1 MNLYEFYPL
10 TWYHNNRLEE
20 LYCKGLTENERQIL
34 LKISLGSTKILTSV
48 DEINSNELEELKDNY
63 NASEVLLSRVNR
75 NVLVLRNPII
85 TSNDNWVSIDSDPV
99 GKVTSFFQIKGL
111 NLYESFL
118 LQFPEKIN
126 LTNYELEV
134 HEKYIIKSNKKVL
147 HAFPGKHEGQNRSLL
162 KRIYWDIEVVTPR
175 KEFVYAKYIDNH
187 VISISLITESTSS
200 LFSARENKEQKVRK
214 SYFLYWG
221 SYDIENKNFE
231 AIRFSR
237 ESDMLIHFFDMIEKF
252 NPDRMYSYNG
262 DSFDIPYLVE
272 RCTLHGIVPS
282 GSIKFINK
290 RIKVRFQWETVK
302 AFDSLE
308 IEHFDILR
316 IMLRFYPGLPNYK
329 LETIGKLFLGEGKT
343 GLDIEEMFTSF
354 YAQRSEGMED
364 LARYSIQDSLLLANL
379 NEKLGFDELLEN
391 VANSCGILCDQILDI
406 PDEVL
411 VDKCAF
417 MVDPGS
423 YNLAGK
429 IVKSNFLSNIK
440 QNYLYKDIYIYDY
453 TIYYSIEMQQSK
465 DQFNYDLSLRS
476 LELPGKIKSELYW
489 SRYLIRENEE
499 NLISQLI
506 ELNKERII
514 EVTDTTIKSV
524 GPMEDLIQN
533 SLILVNRY
541 SYYLQ
546 LGKLSYVAK
555 DIDGTLIKV
564 GNMKVLKPTF
574 KISKDYLNNVLNY
587 IFTEGQIGIP
597 PDYDVEDGIYE
608 DYEIETKLKDIAE
621 YKEGTDKFILA
632 KQFNER
638 IKTWTRVK
646 YYQTIQGPILKALYK
661 DEVLDTDF
669 YEKELKEIKKLLK
682 YKNQ

>member
-20 LYCKGLTENERQIL
+20 LYCNGLTENERQIL

-48 DEINSNELEELKDNY
+48 DEINSNELEELMDNY

-75 NVLVLRNPII
+75 NAIILRNPII
-85 TSNDNWVSIDSDPV
+85 TSNDNWVTIDSDPV

-111 NLYESFL
+111 NLYDPFL
-118 LQFPEKIN
+118 LHLPERSN
-126 LTNYELEV
+126 LINYELDL
-134 HEKYIIKSNKKVL
+134 HEKYIIKSDIIK
-147 HAFPGKHEGQNRSLL
+147 EQILL
-162 KRIYWDIEVVTPR
+162 KRMYWDIEVVTPR

-187 VISISLITESTSS
+187 VISISLITES
-200 LFSARENKEQKVRK
+200 QKVRK

-237 ESDMLIHFFDMIEKF
+237 ESDMLTHFFDMIEKF
-252 NPDRMYSYNG
+252 NPDRMYNYNG
-262 DSFDIPYLVE
+262 DSFDIPYLIE
-272 RCTLHGIVPS
+272 RCILHGIVPS

-329 LETIGKLFLGEGKT
+329 LETISRLFLGEGKT

-354 YAQRSEGMED
+354 YSQESVGMED

-391 VANSCGILCDQILDI
+391 VANSCGIICNQVLDI

-411 VDKCAF
+411 VDRCAF

-453 TIYYSIEMQQSK
+453 TIYYSIEMQQFK
-465 DQFNYDLSLRS
+465 DQLGHDLGVKSLG
-476 LELPGKIKSELYW
+476 LPGKIRSELYW
-489 SRYLIRENEE
+489 SRYFVRENGE

-524 GPMEDLIQN
+524 GPMEDLIQD
-533 SLILVNRY
+533 SLVIINRY

-546 LGKLSYVAK
+546 LGKLSYTAK

-564 GNMKVLKPTF
+564 GSMKVLKPTF
-574 KISKDYLNNVLNY
+574 KMAKDYLNNVLNY
-587 IFTEGQIGIP
+587 IFTESQEGIP

-608 DYEIETKLKDIAE
+608 DYEIEIKLKDIAE

-632 KQFNER
+632 TQFNQR

-646 YYQTIQGPILKALYK
+646 YYQTVQGPILKALYK

-682 YKNQ
+682 YKTK